1 MVPVDIEFDIFVQ
14 TDSRAKKIMVQGPD
28 GNPFGGERLGVG
40 IKGHRWEGK
49 SVIALLRR
57 MRIIGIQDGA
67 VFDVSAGQVANSR
80 FSFLNLSV
88 PAHFAARLI

>member
-1 MVPVDIEFDIFVQ
+1 
-14 TDSRAKKIMVQGPD
+14 
-28 GNPFGGERLGVG
+28 
-40 IKGHRWEGK
+40 
-49 SVIALLRR
+49 VIALLRR

-80 FSFLNLSV
+80 FSFLNLSF